1 METEERKQ
9 MEYQMN
15 QKALRE
21 CQELLERQYQ
31 KMILCYGQ
39 LEENMLWMS
48 EKDRNLRERLKEMEE
63 QLLEIRKLQRILE
76 RILLKVNQQ
85 EKKILEQ
92 LEGKQPVRNYGEF
105 GKLSLGYL
113 SEMMEEMQVWIH

>member
-1 METEERKQ
+1 
-9 MEYQMN
+9 MEYQIN
-15 QKALRE
+15 QRALRE

-39 LEENMLWMS
+39 LEENIVWMS
-48 EKDRNLRERLKEMEE
+48 EKDRHLRERLKEMEE
-63 QLLEIRKLQRILE
+63 QLFEIRKLQRILE
-76 RILLKVNQQ
+76 RVLLKVNQQ

-92 LEGKQPVRNYGEF
+92 LEGKQRVRNYGEF

-113 SEMMEEMQVWIH
+113 SEMMEEMQVWIQ